1 MKPSQTAQTLRKI
14 AAAIDASKSP
24 DRRLVARDL
33 KKVLAAVGGLGGE
46 FPDGGG
52 EFPDGEQVNWSEIEN
67 TLFNALDNWTFTPGD
82 TVVFDQVGG
91 LDRLNE
97 ELGLNFFMTITKAGD
112 MKLSVSF
119 EGDSDD
125 AWRGSLPLFNKQGK
139 KMAAYYAVALAQQ
152 MLATS
157 AAYAAR
163 A

>member
-46 FPDGGG
+46 FPDG
-52 EFPDGEQVNWSEIEN
+52 EQVNWSEIEN
-67 TLFNALDNWTFTPGD
+67 TLFNALDNRTFTPGD